1 MIRVVICDDHEMVRQ
16 ALAKVLALEEGI
28 SVIGVSEDMKST
40 CDLIHEDVPD
50 VLLVDVRLKNES
62 GLDVA
67 RMVAAKHPEVKIIVL
82 TSFNSDQALVEAYEL
97 GARAFILKSGSADE
111 LIQTVRDVSA
121 GMNLINPV
129 MVREAAAVLESM
141 GFSAVRNLDNTD
153 RQIALFIAQ
162 GQSDK
167 QIAENVFLGLQ
178 TVRNRVSRLL
188 TRFEKD
194 NRTQLALFFAENH
207 DRFTE

>member
-28 SVIGVSEDMKST
+28 SVIGVSEDMEST

>member
-16 ALAKVLALEEGI
+16 ALANVLALEEGI
-28 SVIGVSEDMKST
+28 SVIGVTQDMEST
-40 CDLIHEDVPD
+40 CNAIHGSLPD

-67 RMVAAKHPEVKIIVL
+67 RMVTAKHPEVKVIVL

-97 GARAFILKSGSADE
+97 GARAFILKSGSTDE
-111 LIQTVRDVSA
+111 LVQTVRDVSA
-121 GMNLINPV
+121 GMNLINPIL
-129 MVREAAAVLESM
+129 VREAAAKLESM

-153 RQIALFIAQ
+153 RQIALLIAQ
-162 GQSDK
+162 GLSDK

-207 DRFTE
+207 DRFTA

>member
-28 SVIGVSEDMKST
+28 SIIGVSEDMEST

>member
-16 ALAKVLALEEGI
+16 ALANVLALEEGI
-28 SVIGVSEDMKST
+28 SIIGMSEDMKST

>member
-16 ALAKVLALEEGI
+16 ALANVLALEEGI
-28 SVIGVSEDMKST
+28 SIIGVSEDMEST

>member
-16 ALAKVLALEEGI
+16 ALANALALEEGI
-28 SVIGVSEDMKST
+28 SVIGVTQDMEST
-40 CDLIHEDVPD
+40 CNAIHGSLPD

-67 RMVAAKHPEVKIIVL
+67 RMVTAKHPEVKVIVL

-97 GARAFILKSGSADE
+97 GARAFILKSGSTDE
-111 LIQTVRDVSA
+111 LVQTVRDVSA
-121 GMNLINPV
+121 GMNLINPIL
-129 MVREAAAVLESM
+129 VREAAAKLESM

-153 RQIALFIAQ
+153 RQIALLIAQ
-162 GQSDK
+162 GLSDK

-207 DRFTE
+207 DRFTA

>member
-16 ALAKVLALEEGI
+16 ALANVLALEEGI
-28 SVIGVSEDMKST
+28 SVIGVTQDMEST
-40 CDLIHEDVPD
+40 CNAIHGSLPD

-67 RMVAAKHPEVKIIVL
+67 RMVTAKHPEVKVIVL

-97 GARAFILKSGSADE
+97 GARAFILKSGSTDE
-111 LIQTVRDVSA
+111 LVQTVRDVSA
-121 GMNLINPV
+121 GMNLINPIL
-129 MVREAAAVLESM
+129 VREAAAKLESM

-153 RQIALFIAQ
+153 RQIALLIAQ
-162 GQSDK
+162 GLSDK

>member
-153 RQIALFIAQ
+153 RQIALLIAQ

>member
-16 ALAKVLALEEGI
+16 ALANVLALEEGI
-28 SVIGVSEDMKST
+28 SIIGVSEDMKST